1 MPCWC
6 SGSVEQ
12 SLSEMRLLTACSW
25 EKKNGSAGFLF
36 YVILFY
42 LFTFWQDA
50 NIGWGVWKLMTR
62 LLFVTTWWPKV
73 EHTNCQKMSGI
84 LICQKLARC
93 ISGRLILAV
102 VRQSS
107 LHLSDLPLIATWE
120 HQAKG
125 NRGYFEKMFL
135 KAAYFQANHS
145 LAAEPVRW
153 RS

>member
-1 MPCWC
+1 MLWFRGTVPQWNAITH
-6 SGSVEQ
+6 
-12 SLSEMRLLTACSW
+12 RLLLRE
-25 EKKNGSAGFLF
+25 EKWQRWVS
-36 YVILFY
+36 ILFY